1 MRKIIIFLTLSIL
14 TAITCNSQT
23 IQQADSLHE
32 RGKVL
37 LGENKIAEG
46 KECTRQAMEI
56 RKKLLGEVNEDY
68 ITSLNNYALAIG
80 MEENYAEA
88 IRLQTQVL
96 KLCDKLKTPHKNL
109 GIYTMNLGRFYL
121 ITEDYANASKYLD
134 KALPLVEKHSEIYE
148 KMLEWLGLCYTEL
161 NDKKN
166 LERIMALVE
175 EHNQHELTLPCDKPD
190 CMIERAQYYA
200 ATGETAKAKEHFMKV
215 FKMTMDNATKVKAY
229 DAYATFLFEN
239 QEYVSAAENKMV
251 AANAQKSIDGV
262 SEAYAKLL
270 YSSSVYSY
278 LGKQYQQAIDNYLI
292 VVDYY
297 QKIDIAAARSNE
309 AKCWK
314 GIANA
319 YMGLKQYDKAKE
331 YYQRVVAYYEQYD
344 RNSDDYPKALIRL
357 ATAEKFNKEYDSS
370 VEHHR
375 QAMAIFEQRGMS
387 EEYADAANSLKLCYA
402 YAGKAMPKEEQQAI
416 DEKQAEAAKAAQT
429 AKLNAIVKE
438 ETENLE
444 ITRQYLGQLAYARSL
459 NTIAGCYAL
468 MDKTPSAIDYY
479 KQYMSNIREAVRNE
493 FGTQSVE
500 ERMTTWNHESQ
511 SLKEMIE
518 VLLESHG
525 DEKMQQDIGEL
536 AYDAALLSKGILLK
550 SSIEFEKVLQES
562 ENPEL
567 MEQYRQIRTN
577 GTEIDRLRRTAS
589 TEAELER
596 IVELMRE
603 NQTLQLKLA
612 AGCKEIADFT
622 NYISYDWKSVQKN
635 LNPDDIAIEFISADP
650 LLEGRDDYMVA
661 VMLDKKMKYP
671 TCVILWDNEELSA
684 CNEEPYYQQMQDSI
698 IFHCMKMTCN
708 LDVINSMISR
718 LQKTDVGHK
727 RELVLFLRKLAT
739 QMAADSTFVPWTS
752 IIGAMQ
758 YNQLID
764 NNHTFDTPE
773 VGDLIWGTL
782 SPYLKGKKRVLFSAD
797 GCFNRI
803 GIEYLQYGGIPLSE
817 QYEVYRLSSTK
828 ELCYKHTKTS
838 PTIAMLFGDIN
849 YNRDATMSGDTKN
862 TLVAMRG
869 SGDAENAIIL
879 DNLDNTKREVDEI
892 AATLKSK
899 KIANT
904 NVLRNTEASKEAFL
918 ALSDTRVNLI
928 HIASHGLYR
937 DDKRATDAQSM
948 ENSLIA
954 FAGANLDETRT
965 SAFVSA
971 AEIASMNLRQC
982 DLVVLSACETGLGKL
997 GDDGVFGLQRGFKN
1011 AGVHTLLMS
1020 LKNVYDN
1027 STADMMIRFY
1037 HHLLNGATKREALVN
1052 AQKDIRAMGYTD
1064 ADHWAS
1070 FILLDALDQ

>member
-1 MRKIIIFLTLSIL
+1 MRKIIVFLTLSLL
-14 TAITCNSQT
+14 TAITCSSQT

-32 RGKVL
+32 RGRML

-56 RKKLLGEVNEDY
+56 RKRLLGEVSEDY

-96 KLCDKLKTPHKNL
+96 RLCDKLKTPHKNL
-109 GIYTMNLGRFYL
+109 GIYTMNLGRYYF
-121 ITEDYANASKYLD
+121 IVDNYANAAKYLD
-134 KALPLVEKHSEIYE
+134 KALPLVEKHGEIYE

-161 NDKKN
+161 NDIKN
-166 LERIMALVE
+166 MERIMVLME

-200 ATGETAKAKEHFMKV
+200 AAGETAKAKEHFMKV
-215 FKMTMDNATKVKAY
+215 FEMTMDDAMKVKAY
-229 DAYATFLFEN
+229 DAYAKYLYSN
-239 QEYVSAAENKMV
+239 HEYVSAADNELS
-251 AANAQKSIDGV
+251 AANIQKSIEGV
-262 SEAYAKLL
+262 SEEYAKLL
-270 YSSSVYSY
+270 FSSAVYSY
-278 LGKQYQQAIDNYLI
+278 LGKQYQRAIDNYH
-292 VVDYY
+292 VVADYY
-297 QKIDIAAARSNE
+297 KNIDIAAARSNE

-319 YMGLKQYDKAKE
+319 YMGLKQFDKAKE
-331 YYQRVVAYYEQYD
+331 YYQRVVAYYEKYD
-344 RNSDDYPKALIRL
+344 RNSEDYPKELMRV

-370 VEHHR
+370 IEHHR

-387 EEYADAANSLKLCYA
+387 EEYADAANSLKLCYV
-402 YAGKAMPKEEQQAI
+402 YAGKTMPEEEQKDI
-416 DEKQAEAAKAAQT
+416 DEKQADAAKAAQT
-429 AKLNAIVKE
+429 EKLNAIVKE
-438 ETENLE
+438 EKENLD

-459 NTIAGCYAL
+459 STIAGCYAM
-468 MDKTPSAIDYY
+468 MDKTSKAIDYY
-479 KQYMSNIREAVRNE
+479 KQYVSNIREAVRNE
-493 FGTQSVE
+493 FGTQSME
-500 ERMTTWNHESQ
+500 ERMTTWSHESQ

-518 VLLESHG
+518 VLLESQG
-525 DEKMQQDIGEL
+525 DGKQRRDIGEL

-550 SSIEFEKVLQES
+550 SSIEFEKVLRGS
-562 ENPEL
+562 DNPEL
-567 MEQYRQIRTN
+567 MEQYRQIRAN
-577 GTEIDRLRRTAS
+577 VTEIDRLRRTAS
-589 TEAELER
+589 TEEELER

-603 NQTLQLKLA
+603 NQTLQLKLSD
-612 AGCKEIADFT
+612 GCKEIADFT
-622 NYISYDWKSVQKN
+622 NYISYDWKAVQKN
-635 LNPDDIAIEFISADP
+635 LKPDDIAIEFISAD
-650 LLEGRDDYMVA
+650 LLMNGRDDYMAA
-661 VMLDKKMKYP
+661 VLLDKKMKYP
-671 TCVILWDNEELSA
+671 TCVVLWDNEELNA

-698 IFHCMKMTCN
+698 TFHCMRRTCN
-708 LDVINSMISR
+708 LDVINSMILR

-727 RELVLFLRKLAT
+727 RELVLYLRKLAT
-739 QMAADSTFVPWTS
+739 QMQTDSTFVPLMN
-752 IIGAMQ
+752 IIGVMQ

-764 NNHTFDTPE
+764 NSRTFDTPE
-773 VGDLIWGTL
+773 VGDLIWGAL
-782 SPYLKGKKRVLFSAD
+782 SPYLKGKKRILFSAD

-803 GIEYLQYGGIPLSE
+803 GIEYLQYGGKPLSE

-828 ELCYKHTKTS
+828 ELCCKHTKMV

-849 YNRDATMSGDTKN
+849 YNMDATLSDN
-862 TLVAMRG
+862 TQRTLLAMRG
-869 SGDAENAIIL
+869 SGDAGDAIVL

-892 AATLKSK
+892 ADALKSK

-918 ALSDTRVNLI
+918 ALSNTQVNLI
-928 HIASHGLYR
+928 HIASHGMYR

-1011 AGVHTLLMS
+1011 AGVQTLLMS
-1020 LKNVYDN
+1020 LKNVYDI

-1064 ADHWAS
+1064 ADHWTS
-1070 FILLDALDQ
+1070 FILLDALDD